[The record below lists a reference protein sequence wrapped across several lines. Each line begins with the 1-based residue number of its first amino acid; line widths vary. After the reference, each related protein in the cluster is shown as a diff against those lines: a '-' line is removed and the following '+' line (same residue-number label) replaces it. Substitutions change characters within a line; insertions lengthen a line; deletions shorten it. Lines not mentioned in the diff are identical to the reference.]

1 MSKDLFNFDSDNNNG
16 RRRRG
21 KLFTKPTPA
30 PEPSSEPITERL
42 VASNPIIN
50 IGNGNASWVVISI
63 LVVVIGFLIY
73 FRNDN
78 PINIQYQENIE
89 RLSEEMNVSKL
100 KQDSIQKVA
109 EFYML
114 RDVEWAKKDSA
125 NTYQIEQQQIITYE
139 LRIEKVIAQQETERV
154 KKELI

>member
-78 PINIQYQENIE
+78 PTNIHHKNNCRF
-89 RLSEEMNVSKL
+89 RLFL
-100 KQDSIQKVA
+100 
-109 EFYML
+109 
-114 RDVEWAKKDSA
+114 
-125 NTYQIEQQQIITYE
+125 
-139 LRIEKVIAQQETERV
+139 
-154 KKELI
+154 